1 MYIQITK
8 TDCEKIAN
16 ESLQVVGVK
25 NTELEIALAKKC
37 LSLYER
43 IGQIKNE
50 RNQYF
55 EAIYSATVKFDKAT
69 NGKLEAQR
77 AADLA
82 RDSKSHF
89 ATAVKLD
96 NNGEDLR
103 CIAQPITR
111 KMREYIENC
120 ILEKYKEISSQED
133 KNAAR

>member
-16 ESLQVVGVK
+16 ESLQVMGVK

-43 IGQIKNE
+43 IGQINNE
-50 RNQYF
+50 RNEYF
-55 EAIYSATVKFDKAT
+55 EAIYSATIKFEKAT
-69 NGKLEAQR
+69 KGELKHKR

-89 ATAVKLD
+89 ATAVKIDSELKGLID
-96 NNGEDLR
+96 ND
-103 CIAQPITR
+103 
-111 KMREYIENC
+111 
-120 ILEKYKEISSQED
+120 EK
-133 KNAAR
+133 